1 MTLIQPPL
9 MVTGGTHP
17 ARSMRM
23 MIRDLSHGS
32 QGITEGGDLR
42 VSPTTT
48 PGPGVRVGTG
58 SAVVAG
64 ATWGQG
70 SYTQA
75 NSGDQVVPI
84 APTGGTGRTDLLC
97 LRVEDPEFE
106 GSRDPARDDI
116 GYFHVIPGVSATTVA
131 PPAGMSAIPLARI
144 TQPPNCATVTAAMI
158 TDLRKIANPRR
169 DRQLNTIIGFPYSA
183 LPEQSGVWQD
193 NWPPNAVVQTDVPAW
208 ATRANLV
215 ATLTGAQVS
224 GETFFGLRLRWGA
237 SWISNEYPVD
247 TDTITW
253 ASRITAVVADSPAL
267 SPDFRGKRQE
277 LRLQGG
283 RYNNVQGGANVNSS
297 TAVVF
302 DVEFVEGTY

>member
-32 QGITEGGDLR
+32 QGITEGDDLR

-70 SYTQA
+70 SYTQY
-75 NSGDQVVPI
+75 NNGDQVVPI

-106 GSRDPARDDI
+106 GSRDPGRDDI
-116 GYFHVIPGVSATTVA
+116 GYFHVIPGVSATTTA

-144 TQPPNCATVTAAMI
+144 TQPPNCATITASMI
-158 TDLRKIANPRR
+158 TDLRKVANPRR
-169 DRQLNTIIGFPYSA
+169 ERKLSTIIGFPYTV
-183 LPEQSGVWQD
+183 LPAQWGVWQD
-193 NWPPNAVVQTDVPAW
+193 NWPPNATAQIDIPTW
-208 ATRANLV
+208 ATKANLI
-215 ATLTGAQVS
+215 ATLTGIRVM
-224 GETFFGLRLRWGA
+224 GETFFGLRLKWGA
-237 SWISNEYPVD
+237 WISREFQVD
-247 TDTITW
+247 TDTITY
-253 ASRITAVVADSPAL
+253 ASKYTAMVADNPDITAAM
-267 SPDFRGKRQE
+267 RGTRQE

-283 RYNNVQGGANVNSS
+283 RYNNANGNADVADG
-297 TAVVF
+297 TALIF
-302 DVEFVEGTY
+302 DVEFVESAY